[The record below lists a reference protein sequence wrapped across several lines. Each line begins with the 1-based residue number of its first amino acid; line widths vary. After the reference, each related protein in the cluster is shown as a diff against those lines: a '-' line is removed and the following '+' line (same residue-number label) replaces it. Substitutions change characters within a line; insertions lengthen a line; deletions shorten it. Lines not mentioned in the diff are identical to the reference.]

1 MFSERKQLAVEIP
14 ANQVAQAV
22 SSQALQANQA
32 KQPSPYKCDTSAQ
45 ATIRSLVVT
54 TRGYERSKSVTKSKD
69 GVKVKTQLSV
79 RACSISRA
87 ADLTRLPSHTHK
99 SRDRSVRSPSTKRR
113 RSPSKKRRHSRSP
126 TLRHRHTRSPSHNHR
141 RHRSASRKRHRS
153 RDNSKKSYRDTPPR
167 DMRRGWK
174 YQ

>member
-32 KQPSPYKCDTSAQ
+32 KQPLSYKCDTSAK

-54 TRGYERSKSVTKSKD
+54 TRGYERSRSVTKSM
-69 GVKVKTQLSV
+69 
-79 RACSISRA
+79 RARSISQH
-87 ADLTRLPSHTHK
+87 PSHTHK

-113 RSPSKKRRHSRSP
+113 RSPSIKRRHSRSP
-126 TLRHRHTRSPSHNHR
+126 TLRHRRTRSPSHNHR

-174 YQ
+174 Y

>member
-32 KQPSPYKCDTSAQ
+32 KQLSSNKCNTS

-54 TRGYERSKSVTKSKD
+54 TRGYERSRSVTKSM
-69 GVKVKTQLSV
+69 
-79 RACSISRA
+79 RARSISQH
-87 ADLTRLPSHTHK
+87 PSHTHK

-174 YQ
+174 Y